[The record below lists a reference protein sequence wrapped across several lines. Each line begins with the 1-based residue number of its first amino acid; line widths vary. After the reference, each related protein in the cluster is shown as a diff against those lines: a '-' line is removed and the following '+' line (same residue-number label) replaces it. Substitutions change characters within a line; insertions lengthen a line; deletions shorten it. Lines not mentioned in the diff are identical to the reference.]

1 MEEINSRRS
10 ELLLLKELKN
20 GEAVL
25 PPMMRLSAVAALIGT
40 TSYYAERICE
50 SEGIHVV
57 RAGPRKI
64 RMIPTKNIG
73 KILWQKSSIQRQ
85 YR

>member
-1 MEEINSRRS
+1 METNNCRSERLLLEEIKR
-10 ELLLLKELKN
+10 
-20 GEAVL
+20 GDVAL
-25 PPMMRLSAVAALIGT
+25 PTMMRLSAVAALIGT

-57 RAGPRKI
+57 RAGARKI
-64 RMIPTKNIG
+64 RMVPTKNIG